1 MKAINSVISQ
11 VSLRKKK
18 IHFIKDDFYI
28 NIYANYILL
37 FKYFNFEKNEN
48 RIANNFD
55 NNSLRIKQI

>member
-1 MKAINSVISQ
+1 M
-11 VSLRKKK
+11 KKK
-18 IHFIKDDFYI
+18 MHFIKDDFYI

-55 NNSLRIKQI
+55 NNSLRIK